1 MDVNIQRIAKNSL
14 WLYLRMLVVTLV
26 SLFTS
31 RVVLRALGFDDF
43 GIYNVAGGVIAFL
56 SVLTTTLSGATQ
68 RFLNVCKGAGDY
80 DGLSRMMNISVRL
93 HLLIGVGLLVLGETI
108 GLYIVDKLLVFPK
121 DRHFAALMV
130 YQASLLTMLFA
141 IIRTPYSSMVI
152 THERFSFIAL
162 LSLLDVTVKL
172 LMAVGLLYVNSD
184 SLILYGFSFTLV
196 EFCHYVLYRLYCR
209 KLYLHKSIELRE
221 IIDSKESKS
230 LIKFSSWSLLGSVGT
245 TSANQGI
252 TIMLNFF
259 FALSVNAAMGITNQ
273 VTNVLS
279 SFINNVQLAFR
290 PQLIQ
295 SCANNDGS
303 FTNLI
308 CTAARWSFILMMLIC
323 VPIACN
329 LQMILNIWLE
339 RVPPYAYHF
348 ILILIVFLLI
358 DTLGTPV
365 NYGIDAT
372 GKIARYQVW
381 YFVMMMLNVL
391 LAWVGCKA
399 GFSPPY
405 IIATK
410 VFVNTAVF
418 ILKLKTLEKNS
429 SEFSIKEF
437 FSKCIG
443 KIWPIGVYG
452 FLVFLITRHLS
463 LWASIAVSTIVYLS
477 GFTVLLFFVCMSKSE
492 RSVAKQL
499 ANKVLRRNNSI

>member
-1 MDVNIQRIAKNSL
+1 
-14 WLYLRMLVVTLV
+14 
-26 SLFTS
+26 
-31 RVVLRALGFDDF
+31 
-43 GIYNVAGGVIAFL
+43 
-56 SVLTTTLSGATQ
+56 
-68 RFLNVCKGAGDY
+68 
-80 DGLSRMMNISVRL
+80 MMNISVRL
-93 HLLIGVGLLVLGETI
+93 HILIGVGLLVLGETI
-108 GLYIVDKLLVFPK
+108 GFYIVDKLLVFPK

-141 IIRTPYSSMVI
+141 VIRTPYSSMVI

-172 LMAVGLLYVNSD
+172 LMAVGLLYVNYD
-184 SLILYGFSFTLV
+184 SLILYGFSFALI
-196 EFCHYVLYRLYCR
+196 ELCYYVLYRLYCR
-209 KLYLHKSIELRE
+209 KLYLHKRLALRE
-221 IIDSKESKS
+221 VIKSNESKS
-230 LIKFSSWSLLGSVGT
+230 LIKFSSWSLLGSVGA

-273 VTNVLS
+273 VTNALS

-339 RVPPYAYHF
+339 IVPPYAYHF

-372 GKIARYQVW
+372 GKLARYQVW
-381 YFVMMMLNVL
+381 YFVMMILNVL

-410 VFVNTAVF
+410 VLANIAVF
-418 ILKLKTLEKNS
+418 LLKLKTLERNS
-429 SEFSIKEF
+429 VEFSIKEF
-437 FSKCIG
+437 ITQCIG
-443 KIWPIGVYG
+443 RIWPIGVYG
-452 FLVFLITRHLS
+452 LLVFLIARHLCM
-463 LWASIAVSTIVYLS
+463 WASIVISTVFYVS
-477 GFTVLLFFVCMSKSE
+477 GFTVLLFLVCMNKSE
-492 RSVAKQL
+492 RSVAKRLVDQI
-499 ANKVLRRNNSI
+499 LRRSNRI